1 MADNVI
7 NTKIIFRHGTTEE
20 WENSEAEIK
29 PGELVVEETENG
41 EVKLKI
47 GTPTDNEDTDT

>member
-1 MADNVI
+1 MTDNVI

-20 WENSEAEIK
+20 WANSEAEIK

-47 GTPTDNEDTDT
+47 GTPTDNEDDT